1 MNAAVL
7 VAPADRVIE
16 HCAQCAH
23 YLAEAT
29 LHADMK
35 RGTLDEKRERRKILR
50 SHLLNAYLAML
61 WAEEPVNELSDT
73 NTTNV
78 NIKMAYVK
86 VAAIT
91 TALHKSVA
99 GELLIHPTL
108 MEREIE
114 AAKDRL
120 KKLERACRIQSG
132 MA

>member
-1 MNAAVL
+1 MNAVVL
-7 VAPADRVIE
+7 VTPADRVID

-35 RGTLDEKRERRKILR
+35 RGTLDDKRERRKVLR
-50 SHLLNAYLAML
+50 AHLLNAYLSML
-61 WAEEPVNELSDT
+61 WAEAPISELSDT

-78 NIKMAYVK
+78 DIKAAYVK

-120 KKLERACRIQSG
+120 KKLERACRLQ
-132 MA
+132 